1 MASPKKSKR
10 PAPVRQD
17 VRLDELEAIVERT
30 TKGSLSANDHDTL
43 KAAVDTLGFLTQ
55 ELESKDASIA
65 RLRKYLFGASTEKT
79 SELFDDHV
87 EEAEDATVSDE
98 QQPAE
103 DRTADSSKAH
113 KPKTKGHGRNG
124 ADDYTGATRVVI
136 PHETLG
142 SGDPCP
148 VCPRGKLY
156 SMKRPA
162 VLVRVTGMAPLAATV
177 YERAK
182 LRCNLC
188 GEVFTAREPPG
199 VGEAKYDEGAAS
211 MIALLKYGTGMPF
224 NRLER
229 LQKGFGIPLPASTQ
243 WDLVAAASEKLLPA
257 YQELVRQAAQG
268 DVIHNDDTT
277 IQILELTGKRR
288 EQAVAAGDIDP
299 EQRVG
304 LFTTGIV
311 SQGEEREIVLFFT
324 GTQHAGENLADVLK
338 QREEGLAA
346 PIQMCDALSHNT
358 CGEFDSI
365 LSHCL
370 THARRQF
377 VEVIANFPDECR
389 IVIDTLREVY
399 KTDAE
404 ARRQELSAEDRLR
417 LHQESSG
424 PRMKDLEEWL
434 ETQLSE
440 HLVEPNSGLGKAI
453 QYTRK
458 HWEPL
463 TLFLRVAGAPLD
475 NNICERALKK
485 VIVHRK
491 NAYFFK
497 TRRGARVGDLFMSLI
512 HTAERCAAPP
522 FAYLTAL
529 QKHAQAVAGAPAEW
543 MPWNYADALAR
554 VAPAADA
561 NDRAPQ

>member
-1 MASPKKSKR
+1 MAASKKNEG
-10 PAPVRQD
+10 PAPARQD
-17 VRLDELEAIVERT
+17 IRIGKLEAIVEHAKALGLPT
-30 TKGSLSANDHDTL
+30 GEHGTL

-55 ELESKDASIA
+55 ELESKDATIA

-79 SELFDDHV
+79 GQLFGDLA
-87 EEAEDATVSDE
+87 EEDSAASGE

-103 DRTADSSKAH
+103 DGGADSSKLR
-113 KPKTKGHGRNG
+113 KPKAKGHGRIG
-124 ADDYTGATRVVI
+124 ADDYTGATRVRI
-136 PHETLG
+136 PHETLE
-142 SGDPCP
+142 SGGVCP
-148 VCPRGKLY
+148 ACPRGKVY

-211 MIALLKYGTGMPF
+211 MVALLKYGAGMPF
-224 NRLER
+224 NRLEQ

-243 WDLVAAASEKLLPA
+243 WDLVADASEKLLPA
-257 YQELVRQAAQG
+257 YQELIRQAAQG
-268 DVIHNDDTT
+268 DVLHNDDTS

-288 EQAVAAGDIDP
+288 KQAIAAGDIDP
-299 EQRVG
+299 DQRVG
-304 LFTTGIV
+304 LFTSGIV
-311 SQGEEREIVLFFT
+311 SKSEGREIVLFFT
-324 GTQHAGENLADVLK
+324 GTQHAGENLSDVLR

-365 LSHCL
+365 LSNCL

-389 IVIDTLREVY
+389 VVIDTLREVY

-404 ARRQELSAEDRLR
+404 AKQRGLSAQDRLR

-424 PRMKDLEEWL
+424 PRMQDLDEWL

-440 HLVEPNSGLGKAI
+440 RLVEPNSGLGKAI
-453 QYTRK
+453 TYTRK

-463 TLFLRVAGAPLD
+463 TLFLRMAGAPLD

-491 NAYFFK
+491 NSYFFK

-512 HTAERCAAPP
+512 YTAERGANAP
-522 FAYLTAL
+522 FTYLTAL
-529 QKHAQAVAGAPAEW
+529 QQHAKAVAEAPAEW

-554 VAPAADA
+554 LTPAANA
-561 NDRAPQ
+561 AH

>member
-1 MASPKKSKR
+1 MAASKKNEG
-10 PAPVRQD
+10 PAPARQD
-17 VRLDELEAIVERT
+17 IRIDDLEAIVERT
-30 TKGSLSANDHDTL
+30 TKGSLSANDHGTL

-55 ELESKDASIA
+55 ELESKDATIA

-79 SELFDDHV
+79 DQLFGNQA
-87 EEAEDATVSDE
+87 EEDSATCGEQRAAEDGS
-98 QQPAE
+98 
-103 DRTADSSKAH
+103 ADSSKAR
-113 KPKTKGHGRNG
+113 KPKAKGHGRIG
-124 ADDYTGATRVVI
+124 ADDYTGATRVVV
-136 PHETLG
+136 PHETLE
-142 SGDPCP
+142 SGGACP
-148 VCPRGKLY
+148 ACPRGKVY

-162 VLVRVTGMAPLAATV
+162 VLVRVTGMAPLTATV

-211 MIALLKYGTGMPF
+211 MVALLKYGAGMPF
-224 NRLER
+224 NRLEQ
-229 LQKGFGIPLPASTQ
+229 LQKGFGIPLPTSTQ
-243 WDLVAAASEKLLPA
+243 WDLVADASEKLLPA

-268 DVIHNDDTT
+268 DVLHNDDTS

-288 EQAVAAGDIDP
+288 KQAIAAGDIDP
-299 EQRVG
+299 DQRVG
-304 LFTTGIV
+304 LFTSGIV
-311 SQGEEREIVLFFT
+311 SKSEGREIVLFFT
-324 GTQHAGENLADVLK
+324 GTQHAGENLADVLR

-365 LSHCL
+365 LSNCL

-389 IVIDTLREVY
+389 FVIDTLREVY

-404 ARRQELSAEDRLR
+404 AKQRELSAQDRLR

-424 PRMKDLEEWL
+424 PRMQGLDEWL

-440 HLVEPNSGLGKAI
+440 RLVEPNSGLGKAI
-453 QYTRK
+453 RYTLK

-491 NAYFFK
+491 NSYFFK

-512 HTAERCAAPP
+512 YTAERGAAAP
-522 FAYLTAL
+522 FTYLTAL
-529 QKHAQAVAGAPAEW
+529 QQHAEAVAKAPADW

-554 VAPAADA
+554 VTPAANAD
-561 NDRAPQ
+561 D